1 MNTLFKAL
9 PLLAASVGMFHAA
22 AVPAAPVP
30 INDYLG
36 NWTSTAAPYAAGNVV
51 TYSSK
56 TWLSL
61 VDGNT
66 AKPGAANTATKWRLL
81 GDAKTFVYKVGDQGP
96 GGGWIF
102 FVDRDDDYPGF
113 TYLEA
118 APENVGL
125 DEWCDNT
132 TLTIPGAG
140 GEAANALGRGK
151 ANTQAMLAVCA
162 SGAANRAAAYR
173 GPKNKTDWYLP
184 SEGELMLMYTKLM
197 RERGKGG
204 FGYNRYWSSSEGFPD
219 YTAWAQYFNTGG
231 QSNETKDS
239 FFRIRPVRAF

>member
-1 MNTLFKAL
+1 MNTVVKAL
-9 PLLAASVGMFHAA
+9 PLLAASLGMCHPS

-66 AKPGAANTATKWRLL
+66 KKPGATGTSSQWRLL
-81 GDAKTFVYKVGDQGP
+81 GDAKTFIYEVGDKGP

-102 FVDRDDDYPGF
+102 FVDEKDRFPGF

-118 APENVGL
+118 APEDVG
-125 DEWCDNT
+125 DHPWCDKT
-132 TLTIPGAG
+132 SVSIPGAG
-140 GEAANALGRGK
+140 GVAANALGRGK
-151 ANTQAMLAVCA
+151 ANTKAMLAVCT
-162 SGAANRAAAYR
+162 SGAANAAAAYR

-184 SEGELMLMYTKLM
+184 AEGELMVMYTKLM
-197 RERGKGG
+197 REQGKGG
-204 FGYNRYWSSSEGFPD
+204 FGYDVYWSSSE
-219 YTAWAQYFNTGG
+219 YVTNVAWYQYFTFGDQNYD
-231 QSNETKDS
+231 TKDIIL
-239 FFRIRPVRAF
+239 RVRPVRAF

>member
-1 MNTLFKAL
+1 MNTVVKAL
-9 PLLAASVGMFHAA
+9 PLLAASLGMYHPS

-36 NWTSTAAPYAAGNVV
+36 NWTLAGRPYAAGNVV
-51 TYSSK
+51 SYSSK

-61 VDGNT
+61 VDGN
-66 AKPGAANTATKWRLL
+66 AKKPGAAGTTNQWRLL
-81 GDAKTFVYKVGDQGP
+81 GDARTFVYEVGDKGP

-102 FVDRDDDYPGF
+102 FVDEKDRFPGF

-118 APENVGL
+118 APEDVGSHP
-125 DEWCDNT
+125 WCDET
-132 TLTIPGAG
+132 YVSIPGAG

-151 ANTQAMLAVCA
+151 ANTQAMLEVCA

-173 GPKNKTDWYLP
+173 GPNHKTDWYLP

-204 FGYNRYWSSSEGFPD
+204 FGTDYAWSSSD
-219 YTAWAQYFNTGG
+219 YDYRHAWTQYFYDGG
-231 QSNETKDS
+231 QDYGTKLNIL
-239 FFRIRPVRAF
+239 RVRPVRAF